1 VGNAS
6 LNGWGNIQ
14 AGEIMS
20 LTENEENSQLS
31 NLNAAR
37 TDKEKADEMK
47 VA

>member
-1 VGNAS
+1 MRV
-6 LNGWGNIQ
+6 LM
-14 AGEIMS
+14 AGEIS
-20 LTENEENSQLS
+20 KLEKLCPWLENEENSQLS